1 MGLSE
6 ENRRD
11 VVNYRIERAYTAL
24 DQAKKNLEIKCL
36 EVTANRLYYAAYYAA
51 SALLIAYG
59 IQTKSHEG
67 NISQFGQKFVLTG
80 IVSSNMG
87 RFYNQLFQMRL
98 TGDYGDT
105 FGLTEEDVV
114 PKIKPT
120 EDFINQ
126 VTSLAK
132 EKLSIDQNISP
143 TPPP

>member
-6 ENRRD
+6 ENRND
-11 VVNYRIERAYTAL
+11 VVNYRIERAFTAL
-24 DQAKKNLEIKCL
+24 DQAKKNVEINCL

-59 IQTKSHEG
+59 IQTKSYEG
-67 NISQFGQKFVLTG
+67 NISQFGQQFVLTG
-80 IVSSNMG
+80 IVSRDMG

-105 FGLTEEDVV
+105 FGLTEDDVI

-120 EDFINQ
+120 EDFIVQ
-126 VTSLAK
+126 LANLARQ
-132 EKLSIDQNISP
+132 KLEADKK
-143 TPPP
+143 

>member
-11 VVNYRIERAYTAL
+11 VVNYRIERAYIAL
-24 DQAKKNLEIKCL
+24 EQAKKNLEINCL

-59 IQTKSHEG
+59 IRTKSHEG
-67 NISQFGQKFVLTG
+67 NISQFGQHFVMTG
-80 IVSSNMG
+80 IFSTDIG

-105 FGLTEEDVV
+105 FGLSEDDVV
-114 PKIKPT
+114 PKIQPT

-132 EKLSIDQNISP
+132 QKIEIE
-143 TPPP
+143 